1 MSIGNLKDNGN
12 KGNNFPYQLA
22 VLKLLDAILAATSGG
37 GGGGGC
43 CPATP
48 RVPSMLRSSVAGN
61 VAAGKRS
68 VSIYNAGPGPGV
80 VLGAT
85 LKVGETVNFDA
96 GSNLD
101 TLGVISY
108 DGTGTDLLI
117 ISVQ

>member
-1 MSIGNLKDNGN
+1 MSVGNLKTNGN
-12 KGNNFPYQLA
+12 KGNNFPFQLA
-22 VLKLLDAILAATSGG
+22 VLQLLDQILAASG

-48 RVPSMLRSSVAGN
+48 RVPSMIRSSAAGS

-68 VSIYNAGPGPGV
+68 VSIYNAGPASGL

-85 LKVGETVNFDA
+85 LKSGETVNFDA

-101 TLGVISY
+101 TLGAISY

>member
-1 MSIGNLKDNGN
+1 MSVGNLPTQGDK
-12 KGNNFPYQLA
+12 KNNWTWQNA
-22 VLKLLDAILAATSGG
+22 VLQLLGQIAAGG

-48 RVPSMLRSSVAGN
+48 RIPAMIRSSAPGS

-68 VSIYNAGPGPGV
+68 VSIYNAGPGPGL
-80 VLGAT
+80 VLAT
-85 LKVGETVNFDA
+85 ALKVGETVNFDA
-96 GSNLD
+96 GSSLD
-101 TLGVISY
+101 TLGAISY